1 MTNSAAKEID
11 KLIAKTGGWRG
22 ECLGAIR
29 AIIHEVDP
37 DVLEEMKWKKPSNPL
52 GTPVWSVDG
61 MFANANAFKDKV
73 KLTFLHGAKLK
84 DPKKLF
90 NNGLT
95 GNKWR
100 AIDIFEQDKLNK
112 PALKAL
118 FKEAI
123 AYNKTH
129 NVPKSKSAKG

>member
-1 MTNSAAKEID
+1 MGDDAGKAIE
-11 KLIAKTGGWRG
+11 KLIADTGGWRG
-22 ECLGAIR
+22 ERLGEIR
-29 AIIHEVDP
+29 AIIHAADP
-37 DVLEEMKWKKPSNPL
+37 DVLEEMKWKKPSNPV
-52 GTPVWSVDG
+52 GTPVWSVAG
-61 MFANANAFKDKV
+61 MFVNANAFKDKI

-100 AIDIFEQDKLNK
+100 AIDIKETDKLNK

-123 AYNKTH
+123 AYNKAH
-129 NVPKSKSAKG
+129 NAPKSKGTRG